1 MAIQLRSEDRDV
13 YRVDI
18 VGRLRGDEFA
28 ACQRELATAIG
39 YGRTVRLLIVLQ
51 AFEGWD
57 GAETWRDLSFFVK
70 YGNAIDR
77 IAIVGEDVW
86 RGAALMFAGAD
97 LRKADVEYFEQH
109 DLAAAR
115 AWLAA

>member
-1 MAIQLRSEDRDV
+1 MSIQLRSEDRDL

-18 VGRLRGDEFA
+18 AGRLRGDEFA
-28 ACQRELATAIG
+28 ACQRELAKEIG

-57 GAETWRDLSFFVK
+57 GAETWSDLSFFVK

-77 IAIVGEDVW
+77 IAIVGDDVW

-97 LRKADVEYFEQH
+97 LRKGDVEYFEQH
-109 DLAAAR
+109 RLAAAR
-115 AWLAA
+115 AWLST

>member
-1 MAIQLRSEDRDV
+1 MGIQLRSEQGDV
-13 YRVDI
+13 YRIDI
-18 VGRLRGDEFA
+18 AGRLRGDEFT
-28 ACQRELATAIG
+28 ACQQKLAKEIG
-39 YGRTVRLLIVLQ
+39 YARTVRLLIVLE

-70 YGNAIDR
+70 YGNAIER
-77 IAIVGEDVW
+77 IAIVGEEVW

-97 LRKADVEYFEQH
+97 LRKADVEYFE
-109 DLAAAR
+109 LNSMAAAR